1 MVDLSIVE
9 TILVSG
15 IGGLGV
21 RAVVSLL
28 KRLLRLDNLE
38 VKARKIVTLALTLI
52 VCAGATAAYLVPI
65 GFGWGLFAAYTA
77 FVFAASQG
85 WYRATQQT

>member
-1 MVDLSIVE
+1 MVDLGVVE
-9 TILVSG
+9 AILVSG

-28 KRLLRLDNLE
+28 KELFKLERLN
-38 VKARKIVTLALTLI
+38 VKLRKIVTLAITLV
-52 VCAGATAAYLVPI
+52 VCAGAVAIYLVPA
-65 GFGWGLFAAYTA
+65 GFTLGLFAAYTA

-85 WYRATQQT
+85 WYRATHNS